1 MEKLPNHQTSSVT
14 STDSTKPLWTVV
26 DVASYLRL
34 HPETVRAMARDGRI
48 PSVKVGKTWR
58 FYSDQIKTL
67 LFNEMKQARL
77 QNQSH
82 KEE

>member
-1 MEKLPNHQTSSVT
+1 MEDPPNQQTSKT
-14 STDSTKPLWTVV
+14 ILQDQTKPLWTVV

-67 LFNEMKQARL
+67 LFNGIR
-77 QNQSH
+77 
-82 KEE
+82 

>member
-1 MEKLPNHQTSSVT
+1 MKEPPNYQTANIT
-14 STDSTKPLWTVV
+14 SKDSTKPLWTVV

-67 LFNEMKQARL
+67 LFNGIKQARL